1 MKRKTLSALL
11 CSGIC
16 LSLIPAPVFA
26 DEQPQAVSPEAQRA
40 DDFINRHQS
49 AVNTGDYN
57 AVFSAFAEYQG
68 TDDITKNLI
77 NEKYRSWV
85 GMSMDDLLSAAINTI
100 NSYAAN
106 DYNTAV
112 AIQGVIAGYQASGI
126 QIPSITIPEKPVET
140 PAEPVEPSKPAEN
153 PEEDKKPEDDENSNP
168 DKEDENKPEDS
179 EDKKDDEIKEPVED
193 EEKPAGSEEEK
204 TPSLET
210 EGKEETEENKQ
221 PVKDP
226 VKSPVQSLPGAS
238 EEEEKKTQIVQ
249 NALANAAAPTENSVD
264 NGGAIQGA
272 ALLGPA
278 FYTTLNHGT
287 NRLIK
292 VSDFGNYN
300 LLPDFNNQ
308 AAWKN
313 AATSY
318 NIPGLWGQCT
328 WFAWGR
334 FYEIYGFDPG
344 FRGDGYMCASQLVNV
359 HSDKFELSKT
369 PKSGAIF
376 SGDSA
381 HNHVGVVL
389 EYNEKTNKMIVQEGN
404 MDGVSNPIWS
414 IAIQD
419 YRTIEVSP
427 DQLRNMYGNV
437 TYAVPKDGK
446 VHAVD
451 YKESKPKVYKAK
463 KKKIQVEENP
473 FKHLKFHK
481 M

>member
-16 LSLIPAPVFA
+16 LTLTPVPVFA
-26 DEQPQAVSPEAQRA
+26 DEQPAAVSPEAQRA

-49 AVNTGDYN
+49 ATNVSDYN

-68 TDDITKNLI
+68 LDDSTKNAV
-77 NEKYRSWV
+77 NDRYR
-85 GMSMDDLLSAAINTI
+85 GMGSVSVDELLQAAINTI

-106 DYNTAV
+106 DYNTAI
-112 AIQGVIAGYQASGI
+112 AIQSVIAGYQAAGVN
-126 QIPSITIPEKPVET
+126 IPSIFVPEKPVET
-140 PAEPVEPSKPAEN
+140 VPSEPAGN
-153 PEEDKKPEDDENSNP
+153 P
-168 DKEDENKPEDS
+168 EDENKPEDDGNNEPGNEDEDKPGEGDTEPGDDGDKKPD
-179 EDKKDDEIKEPVED
+179 EDKKDPEEGSESDKTPVDSEKKD
-193 EEKPAGSEEEK
+193 PEKAEGSPAPKPAGPENPVTS
-204 TPSLET
+204 SN
-210 EGKEETEENKQ
+210 KE
-221 PVKDP
+221 
-226 VKSPVQSLPGAS
+226 
-238 EEEEKKTQIVQ
+238 QIVQ
-249 NALANAAAPTENSVD
+249 NALNKVTEAEKSVD

-272 ALLGPA
+272 AMLGPA

-292 VSDFGNYN
+292 VSALGNYN

-308 AAWKN
+308 SAWKN

-344 FRGDGYMCASQLVNV
+344 FRGDGYMCASQLVNA
-359 HSDKFELSKT
+359 HGDKFELSKT

-389 EYNEKTNKMIVQEGN
+389 EYNEETNKMIVQEGN

-437 TYAVPKDGK
+437 TYAVPKEGK
-446 VHAVD
+446 VHAVN
-451 YKESKPKVYKAK
+451 YQESKPKVYKAK
-463 KKKIQVEENP
+463 KKKAKVQIEENP